1 MLSGTAAD
9 CRNAISVHSV
19 GDEGQRIEVNNALLN
34 RSLAQF
40 ATESRDL
47 YTATAEI
54 RTLLR

>member
-1 MLSGTAAD
+1 V
-9 CRNAISVHSV
+9 RPE
-19 GDEGQRIEVNNALLN
+19 GDEGQQIYLNKVLLN

-54 RTLLR
+54 RTLRR